1 MSTKESKPAS
11 HLPTSATDR
20 TGVKL
25 APRPGPRAQAGGAGG
40 ASLEAD
46 LGGEAP
52 NGIFEVKVNGV
63 MEIFAL

>member
-1 MSTKESKPAS
+1 MSTKEPKLPSDPPAAS
-11 HLPTSATDR
+11 TGR

-25 APRPGPRAQAGGAGG
+25 APRPGPRAQTGGTGG

-46 LGGEAP
+46 LGGETP
-52 NGIFEVKVNGV
+52 NRIFEVKVNGV